1 MPHFEINQALV
12 VDDLHQLGGII
23 KHLLGFVEKL
33 IVDKHGKSG
42 IEKVTA
48 R

>member
-23 KHLLGFVEKL
+23 KHLLGFVEKY
-33 IVDKHGKSG
+33 GKEG
-42 IEKVTA
+42 IEKVAA